1 MVDHLLNFPLAYQP
15 GTRWHYSMST
25 AVCARLV
32 EIISEQPID
41 RFLQQRIF
49 DPLVMRDTSYHVPPQ
64 ALSHLAELYS
74 IVNCLI
80 QISYQRSLRK
90 LGSQMVNSN
99 L

>member
-1 MVDHLLNFPLAYQP
+1 
-15 GTRWHYSMST
+15 MST
-25 AVCARLV
+25 DVCARLV

-49 DPLVMRDTSYHVPPQ
+49 DPLVMRDTSYHEPPQ
-64 ALSHLAELYS
+64 ALSRLAELYS
-74 IVNCLI
+74 IWISLI

-90 LGSQMVNSN
+90 LRSQVANSN